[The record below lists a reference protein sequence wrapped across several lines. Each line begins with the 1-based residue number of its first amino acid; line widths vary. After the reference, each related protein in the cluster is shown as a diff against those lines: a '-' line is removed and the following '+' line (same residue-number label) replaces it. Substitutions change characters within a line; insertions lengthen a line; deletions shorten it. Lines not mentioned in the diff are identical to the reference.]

1 MPAERPE
8 RESSQGDIQPA
19 VFAAR
24 CLADPV
30 ALRRAVAIVAP
41 RPADSSAARQ
51 RIKNAGRAAGE
62 RAARGGTIQPAVFA
76 ARCLADPVALRRA
89 VAIVAP
95 RPADSSAARQR
106 IKNAGRAAGERA
118 ARGGTIQPAVFAA
131 RCLADPVAL
140 RRAVAIVAPRPADS
154 SAARQR
160 IKNAGRA
167 AGERAARGGT
177 IQPAVFAARCL
188 ADPVALRRA
197 VAIVAPR
204 PADSSA
210 ARQRIKNAGRAAGER
225 EQPGGSASG
234 CRGSLPC

>member
-8 RESSQGDIQPA
+8 REQPG
-19 VFAAR
+19 V
-24 CLADPV
+24 
-30 ALRRAVAIVAP
+30 
-41 RPADSSAARQ
+41 
-51 RIKNAGRAAGE
+51 
-62 RAARGGTIQPAVFA
+62 TIQPAVFA

-167 AGERAARGGT
+167 AGERAARGT

-225 EQPGGSASG
+225 AARGDPAGGF
-234 CRGSLPC
+234 RGSLPC